1 MVNYF
6 GVISCEKDINWIKRN
21 YPDSFV
27 ILDNVQAPFR
37 IEKPTLADVTFTSL
51 RKAYPVPDG
60 GMVLKNGLNLPSYHE
75 VAKFSQY
82 KIAAS
87 YLKEKR
93 TCGYYDDDIYLDLFH
108 RGEESIDDNY
118 DTAPSDYTL
127 RVFRNLDIRR
137 IAVLRKRN
145 TSHILSG
152 LIKIGLKP
160 CIDISENDV
169 PLFVPILLSERDKV
183 RKAMFSNHIF
193 LPVHWPVE
201 DQKKKELKRGL
212 YMSQHEL
219 SIIIDHRYS
228 ISDMDRILKVL
239 ADNI

>member
-1 MVNYF
+1 M
-6 GVISCEKDINWIKRN
+6 
-21 YPDSFV
+21 
-27 ILDNVQAPFR
+27 LDNVQAPFL
-37 IEKPTLADVTFTSL
+37 IEKPTLADVSFTSF

-60 GMVLKNGLNLPSYHE
+60 GMVQKKELDLPSYHDA
-75 VAKFSQY
+75 AKFSQY

-93 TCGYYDDDIYLDLFH
+93 TCGYYDDDIYLDLYH

-127 RVFRNLDIRR
+127 RVFGNLDIRG
-137 IAVLRKRN
+137 IADLRKRN
-145 TSHILSG
+145 TSYIMSG
-152 LIKIGLKP
+152 LSKIGLKP
-160 CIDISENDV
+160 CIDISGNDV
-169 PLFVPILLSERDKV
+169 PLFVPILLNDRDKV
-183 RKAMFSNHIF
+183 RKAMFSNNIF

-201 DQKKKELKRGL
+201 ERMKKDLKRGL

-239 ADNI
+239 EDNV